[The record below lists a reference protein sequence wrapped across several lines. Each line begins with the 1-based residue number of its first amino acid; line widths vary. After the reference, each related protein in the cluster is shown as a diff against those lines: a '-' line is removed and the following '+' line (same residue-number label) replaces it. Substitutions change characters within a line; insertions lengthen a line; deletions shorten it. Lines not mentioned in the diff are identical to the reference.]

1 MEQGKCLPPC
11 QRPCSCAG
19 IFLMPPVGRC
29 MNISIVPMK
38 KAMAGTNS
46 GFHIRKNRR
55 PLLGGRQESMKAEAL
70 SRARRSWRRSP
81 LHQA

>member
-38 KAMAGTNS
+38 KAMEGTNS
-46 GFHIRKNRR
+46 GFHIRKSAGMMECAAPQVRR
-55 PLLGGRQESMKAEAL
+55 I
-70 SRARRSWRRSP
+70 RAMR
-81 LHQA
+81 

>member
-46 GFHIRKNRR
+46 GFHIRKKC
-55 PLLGGRQESMKAEAL
+55 GHDGM
-70 SRARRSWRRSP
+70 RRSSGQKNQGNEVKQEAAFREAGRR
-81 LHQA
+81 A